1 MRGPRYNMCLLV
13 IDPGLRL
20 ELLLLLVAVSAY
32 TVHIYSGMR
41 TDQKDECLTLLD
53 QKLKCE
59 VERRGHQRVE
69 ASCDLI
75 RVVLQ
80 QRGWHHG
87 TDALRLFYLAGRRQ
101 CPPFDDW
108 IDTSDI
114 GRTAAKRSF
123 TALQELPD
131 GEKLQDAF
139 DESILFVE
147 HLMTE
152 AKLNW
157 TRDVLEDVRISLSN
171 ARNGLKS

>member
-41 TDQKDECLTLLD
+41 TDQKDECFTLLD

-101 CPPFDDW
+101 CPP
-108 IDTSDI
+108 S
-114 GRTAAKRSF
+114 
-123 TALQELPD
+123 
-131 GEKLQDAF
+131 
-139 DESILFVE
+139 
-147 HLMTE
+147 
-152 AKLNW
+152 
-157 TRDVLEDVRISLSN
+157 SL
-171 ARNGLKS
+171 GIFF